1 MSIKEDWIARQL
13 QTKEDEFTESRLLSI
28 VVGTW
33 NVNSKFPAPNSTVA
47 SWLRLGDH
55 EADIYAIGYI
65 IFL

>member
-13 QTKEDEFTESRLLSI
+13 QNKEAEFTEYRTLTF

-47 SWLRLGDH
+47 SWLRLQEQ
-55 EADIYAIGYI
+55 EADIYAIG
-65 IFL
+65 